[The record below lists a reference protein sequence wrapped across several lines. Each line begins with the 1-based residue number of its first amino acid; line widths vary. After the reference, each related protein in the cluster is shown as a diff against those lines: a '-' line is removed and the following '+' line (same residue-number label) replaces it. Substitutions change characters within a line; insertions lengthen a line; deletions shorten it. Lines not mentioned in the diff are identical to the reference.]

1 MMMQMP
7 KMASR
12 QQSPQLACDAQ
23 GVVTLSQ
30 SLQPTIQQIKSNN
43 LFFIFLIWMKKKPHN
58 CWPTYS
64 LHHICCNKI
73 NVAHANNHG
82 YNNRNGIRQQ
92 LVPMRLIQNTLANN
106 WSLNL

>member
-43 LFFIFLIWMKKKPHN
+43 LFFIFLIWMKKNHTIVGPHIA
-58 CWPTYS
+58 CITFVATKLMLHMPTIMDITIEMA
-64 LHHICCNKI
+64 LG
-73 NVAHANNHG
+73 NN
-82 YNNRNGIRQQ
+82 
-92 LVPMRLIQNTLANN
+92 
-106 WSLNL
+106 